1 LLYSFA
7 PLEEQ
12 NLEKPDLKKE
22 MKTTTVSLLALAV
35 STSVAAQQAEEIVVV
50 GVVPAGSS
58 IQTDKLAYPVQTA
71 TAEDLEN
78 IAALSIADFLRQSFA
93 SISLNDA
100 QNNPMQPDLQ
110 YRGFT
115 ASPLL
120 GLAQGIAVYQNGI
133 RINEPLGDAVNW
145 DLLPQ
150 SAIQEISLSGGS
162 NPLFGLN
169 SLGGSLV
176 IDMKDGFD
184 FEGANLEVSAGSF
197 GRRVSNFEFGGNNGQ
212 LAYYLNI
219 ERFDEDGWRDY
230 SESDALNFYTS
241 VGWRSDSTQIN
252 LNYQHGESE
261 LTGNGSSPIEL
272 IEFDREAIFTGPD
285 ITENDMNM
293 VSFDFSHKVSSSINF
308 SGNIFHRENN
318 TDSFNGDGTEFGV
331 CEFGGMDTLIE
342 GIEEDDLEELGLDD
356 NEICKSQFGNVNDL
370 EDFLNMTAISMGE
383 DQEFEIE
390 GFEADELSGTGIL
403 SHEAINNLSNRNQE
417 STGTDF
423 QWTYFGNFFG
433 YEGQLV
439 VGGAY
444 FNGES
449 KFNSVVELAGI
460 DPLTRLTTGLGNG
473 IFVDEEATSI
483 STQTESTSLYFSN
496 ILDLTDSVALTLSAR
511 GNITEVDLRDRS
523 GERPELNGS
532 HRFTRINPAIGL
544 TWQYNQNLNL
554 YGSYSESSRAPTPIE
569 LACNEGVFDLA
580 VQFAIEDGED
590 ADDVDF
596 ECRLPNAFLADPP
609 LDDVVAKS
617 FEIGSRGYIND
628 IRYAVG
634 LFNTTNHDDI
644 LFQTTGRST
653 GLFANVDKTRRNGFE
668 GSVSGRIQNFEWMFA
683 YTHIQATF
691 EDTFSV
697 LSPNH
702 DFADDDGEILVRS
715 GDNIPGIPE
724 DQFKLLVNY
733 QPIDGLNLGIDIV
746 NYSDQ
751 HLRGDESNQLDEIDG
766 YTVLNLRARYQ
777 ITDNLEGFVNIHNL
791 FDEEFETF
799 GLLGEEPGEVEV
811 PIIEDME
818 VPLFLGS
825 APPRAAFIGIRYRF

>member
-668 GSVSGRIQNFEWMFA
+668 GSVSGRIQNFDWMFA

>member
-1 LLYSFA
+1 MLYSFA

-272 IEFDREAIFTGPD
+272 IKLDREAIFTGPD

-668 GSVSGRIQNFEWMFA
+668 GSVSGRIQNFDWMFA

>member
-1 LLYSFA
+1 
-7 PLEEQ
+7 
-12 NLEKPDLKKE
+12 
-22 MKTTTVSLLALAV
+22 MKTFPVSLLALAV
-35 STSVAAQQAEEIVVV
+35 SASAAAQQAEEIVVV

-58 IQTDKLAYPVQTA
+58 IETDKLAYPVQTA

-78 IAALSIADFLRQSFA
+78 MAALSIADFLRQSFS

-120 GLAQGIAVYQNGI
+120 GLAQGIAVYQNGV

-150 SAIQEISLSGGS
+150 SAIQEISLSGGA
-162 NPLFGLN
+162 NPLYGLN

-176 IDMKDGFD
+176 IDMKNGFD
-184 FEGANLEVSAGSF
+184 FQGANIEVSAGSF
-197 GRRVSNFEFGGNNGQ
+197 GRRVSNLEFGGNDGQ
-212 LAYYLNI
+212 LAYYLNV
-219 ERFDEDGWRDY
+219 EHFDEDGWRDN
-230 SESDALNFYTS
+230 SDSDAINIYGS
-241 VGWRSDSTQIN
+241 VGWRSEYTQVN

-261 LTGNGSSPIEL
+261 LVGNGSSPIEL
-272 IEFDREAIFTGPD
+272 LEIDREAIFTGPD

-293 VSFDFSHKVSSSINF
+293 VSLDFTHEVSSSISF
-308 SGNIFHRENN
+308 SGNIFHREND
-318 TDSFNGDGTEFGV
+318 TDSFNGDGTEFGI
-331 CEFGGMDTLIE
+331 CEFGGMATLIE

-356 NEICKSQFGNVNDL
+356 DDICESQFGDVDDL
-370 EDFLNMTAISMGE
+370 EDFLNMTAMNLGE
-383 DQEFEIE
+383 DEEFEIE

-403 SHEAINNLSNRNQE
+403 SDEAINNLSNRNQE
-417 STGTDF
+417 STGADF
-423 QWTYFGNFFG
+423 QWTFLGNFFG

-449 KFNSVVELAGI
+449 TFNSVVELADI
-460 DPLTRLTTGLGNG
+460 HPLTRLTTGLGTG
-473 IFVDEEATSI
+473 TFVDEEATSI
-483 STQTESTSLYFSN
+483 ATQTESTSLYFSN
-496 ILDLTDSVALTLSAR
+496 ILDINDAVALTLSAR
-511 GNITEVDLRDRS
+511 GNITEVDLKDRS
-523 GERPELNGS
+523 GERPELNGN

-544 TWQYNQNLNL
+544 TWQMNENHNL

-580 VQFAIEDGED
+580 VQYAIEDGED
-590 ADDVDF
+590 PDDVDF

-617 FEIGSRGYIND
+617 IELGSRGFIND
-628 IRYAVG
+628 MRYSVG

-653 GLFANVDKTRRNGFE
+653 GLFANVDKTRRRGFE
-668 GSVSGRIQNFEWMFA
+668 GSLSGQLENLDWMVA
-683 YTHIQATF
+683 YTHVEATF
-691 EDTFSV
+691 EDSFNV

-702 DFADDDGEILVRS
+702 DFADDEGEIRVRS
-715 GDNIPGIPE
+715 GDRIPGIPE
-724 DQFKLLVNY
+724 NQFKVLANY
-733 QPIDGLNLGIDIV
+733 QLMDGLNLGLDIV
-746 NYSDQ
+746 SNSDQ

-766 YTVLNLRARYQ
+766 YTVVNLRARYE
-777 ITDNLEGFVNIHNL
+777 INADLEVFASVHNL

-811 PIIEDME
+811 PIIEDLE
-818 VPLFLGS
+818 VPLFLGA
-825 APPRAAFIGIRYRF
+825 APPRAAFVGIRYSF

>member
-1 LLYSFA
+1 
-7 PLEEQ
+7 
-12 NLEKPDLKKE
+12 

-272 IEFDREAIFTGPD
+272 IKLDREAIFTGPD

-383 DQEFEIE
+383 YQEFEID

-417 STGTDF
+417 STGADF

-668 GSVSGRIQNFEWMFA
+668 GSVSGRIQNFDWMFA

-746 NYSDQ
+746 SYSDQ